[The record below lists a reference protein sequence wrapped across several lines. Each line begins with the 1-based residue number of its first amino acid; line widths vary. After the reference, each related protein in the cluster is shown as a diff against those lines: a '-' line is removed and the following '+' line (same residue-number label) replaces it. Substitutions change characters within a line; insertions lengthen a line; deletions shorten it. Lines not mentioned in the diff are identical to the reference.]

1 MRRLT
6 PPFDPAAR
14 GETPAAFGRRCIPSP
29 PHRAERR
36 AVGTPG
42 SGGVAPRSNTPG
54 IAPHRAQHAHR
65 GPRSALVAP
74 FRRGPHG
81 ADCAPWGGGGRIAAL
96 GAMLEFHHGLLALAV
111 TVLVSTVFTVAFA
124 ANVHAAQ
131 QVPADE
137 QQALR
142 ARIEQRYDVV
152 PLSGG
157 VALRPKS
164 PRDDVRLIEISD
176 TIAINGVAVSG
187 RELRERVGADADT
200 ILRLSY
206 LDAKALGELFGPVAA
221 EREIRPE
228 KEAPVEPVVP
238 PAPDRSSRRIHRS
251 GGDRVRIFGDA
262 VVNEGEEVTGQVVA
276 VLGSV
281 RVDGEV
287 GDQVVAVLGSVDLGP
302 HAVVHGDVV
311 TVGGQLRRASG
322 SQINGAVTE
331 VSLGDLGARINAPWL
346 DGWGPVYVFGGFRPV
361 ARLVGTTFRFVLL
374 ALAGCLALVVA
385 RRGVEGSAQRVTD
398 DPVKT
403 TLIGLVAWLLFLPL
417 FVLTA
422 IVLAISLIGIPL
434 LLLLPF
440 AVVVL
445 LLMSVVGFSGTACA
459 VGQWARRRSGIATTS
474 GFADI
479 CLGIL
484 IILLPLLA
492 GRVLALGGW
501 TFSPVVFLLVATGL
515 AVEFLAWASG
525 FGAVLTNA
533 FSRWQATRP
542 VRSTPQ
548 TARPAP

>member
-1 MRRLT
+1 MRHLT
-6 PPFDPAAR
+6 PPID
-14 GETPAAFGRRCIPSP
+14 T
-29 PHRAERR
+29 
-36 AVGTPG
+36 
-42 SGGVAPRSNTPG
+42 
-54 IAPHRAQHAHR
+54 
-65 GPRSALVAP
+65 
-74 FRRGPHG
+74 
-81 ADCAPWGGGGRIAAL
+81 
-96 GAMLEFHHGLLALAV
+96 ALAV
-111 TVLVSTVFTVAFA
+111 TVRVSTVFTVAVAIAA
-124 ANVHAAQ
+124 ANVHAAP

-157 VALRPKS
+157 IALRPKS
-164 PRDDVRLIEISD
+164 PRGDVRLIEISD
-176 TIAINGVAVSG
+176 TIAINGVPVSG
-187 RELRERVGADADT
+187 RELRERAGADADA

-206 LDAKALGELFGPVAA
+206 LDAKALGELFGPAAA
-221 EREIRPE
+221 EREVRPE
-228 KEAPVEPVVP
+228 KEAPLEPAVP
-238 PAPDRSSRRIHRS
+238 PAPEPSSRRTHRS
-251 GGDRVRIFGDA
+251 GGDVVRVFGDA

-281 RVDGEV
+281 RINGEV

-331 VSLGDLGARINAPWL
+331 VSLGDVGARINAPWL
-346 DGWGPVYVFGGFRPV
+346 DGWGPVYVSGGLRPI
-361 ARLVGTTFRFVLL
+361 ARLIGTTFRFVLL
-374 ALAGCLALVVA
+374 ALVGCLALVVA
-385 RRGVEGSAQRVTD
+385 RGGVEGSAQRVTD

-403 TLIGLVAWLLFLPL
+403 TLVGLVAWMLFVPM

-445 LLMSVVGFSGTACA
+445 LVMSVVGFSGTAYA
-459 VGQWARRRSGIATTS
+459 VGQWARRRFGIATTS

-484 IILLPLLA
+484 IILLPLLL
-492 GRVLALGGW
+492 GRVVALGGW
-501 TFSPVVFLLVATGL
+501 TLSPVVFLLVATGL

-525 FGAVLTNA
+525 FGAVLTNT
-533 FSRWQATRP
+533 FSRWQATRAA
-542 VRSTPQ
+542 RSTPQ
-548 TARPAP
+548 TSSPTR

>member
-1 MRRLT
+1 MRHVT
-6 PPFDPAAR
+6 PPFD
-14 GETPAAFGRRCIPSP
+14 T
-29 PHRAERR
+29 
-36 AVGTPG
+36 
-42 SGGVAPRSNTPG
+42 
-54 IAPHRAQHAHR
+54 
-65 GPRSALVAP
+65 
-74 FRRGPHG
+74 
-81 ADCAPWGGGGRIAAL
+81 
-96 GAMLEFHHGLLALAV
+96 ALAA
-111 TVLVSTVFTVAFA
+111 TVLVSTVFTAAVAIAA
-124 ANVHAAQ
+124 ANVHAAP

-164 PRDDVRLIEISD
+164 PRGDVRLIEISD
-176 TIAINGVAVSG
+176 TIAINGVPVSG
-187 RELRERVGADADT
+187 RELRERVGADADA

-206 LDAKALGELFGPVAA
+206 LDAKALGELFPVAA
-221 EREIRPE
+221 EREVRPE
-228 KEAPVEPVVP
+228 KEAPLEPAVP
-238 PAPDRSSRRIHRS
+238 PEPPSRRTHRS

-276 VLGSV
+276 VMGSAFIN
-281 RVDGEV
+281 GEV

-302 HAVVHGDVV
+302 HAVVRGDVV

-361 ARLVGTTFRFVLL
+361 ARLIGTAFRFVLL
-374 ALAGCLALVVA
+374 ALVGCLALVVA

-403 TLIGLVAWLLFLPL
+403 ILVGLVAWMLFVPL

-445 LLMSVVGFSGTACA
+445 LVMSVVGFSGTAYA
-459 VGQWARRRSGIATTS
+459 VGQWARRRFGIATMP
-474 GFADI
+474 GFPDI

-484 IILLPLLA
+484 IILLPLLL
-492 GRVLALGGW
+492 GRVVALGGW
-501 TFSPVVFLLVATGL
+501 TLSPVVFLLVTTGL

-525 FGAVLTNA
+525 FGAVLTNT
-533 FSRWQATRP
+533 FSRWQATRAA
-542 VRSTPQ
+542 RSTPQ
-548 TARPAP
+548 TSSPAP

>member
-1 MRRLT
+1 MKRLT
-6 PPFDPAAR
+6 PPFDLA
-14 GETPAAFGRRCIPSP
+14 
-29 PHRAERR
+29 
-36 AVGTPG
+36 
-42 SGGVAPRSNTPG
+42 
-54 IAPHRAQHAHR
+54 
-65 GPRSALVAP
+65 
-74 FRRGPHG
+74 
-81 ADCAPWGGGGRIAAL
+81 
-96 GAMLEFHHGLLALAV
+96 LALAV
-111 TVLVSTVFTVAFA
+111 TVLVSTVFTVAIA
-124 ANVHAAQ
+124 PANVHAAP

-152 PLSGG
+152 PLSRG

-164 PRDDVRLIEISD
+164 TRDDVRLIEIAD
-176 TIAINGVAVSG
+176 TIAINGVPVSG
-187 RELRERVGADADT
+187 RELRERVGADADA

-228 KEAPVEPVVP
+228 KEAPVEPAAP
-238 PAPDRSSRRIHRS
+238 PMPEPSPRRTHRS

-262 VVNEGEEVTGQVVA
+262 VVDEGEEVTGQVVA

-281 RVDGEV
+281 RINGEV

-331 VSLGDLGARINAPWL
+331 VSLGEVGARINAPWL
-346 DGWGPVYVFGGFRPV
+346 DGWGPVYVFGGFGPV

-374 ALAGCLALVVA
+374 ALAGCLALVVT

-403 TLIGLVAWLLFLPL
+403 TLVGLVAWVLFVPL

-445 LLMSVVGFSGTACA
+445 LVMSVVGFSGTAYA
-459 VGQWARRRSGIATTS
+459 VGQWARRRFGLANMS

-484 IILLPLLA
+484 IILLPLLL

-501 TFSPVVFLLVATGL
+501 TLSPIVFLLVATGL

-525 FGAVLTNA
+525 FGAVLSNT
-533 FSRWQATRP
+533 FSRWQATRAA
-542 VRSTPQ
+542 RSTP
-548 TARPAP
+548 TPSSPVP

>member
-1 MRRLT
+1 MKRLT
-6 PPFDPAAR
+6 PPFHLVLAA
-14 GETPAAFGRRCIPSP
+14 
-29 PHRAERR
+29 
-36 AVGTPG
+36 
-42 SGGVAPRSNTPG
+42 
-54 IAPHRAQHAHR
+54 
-65 GPRSALVAP
+65 
-74 FRRGPHG
+74 
-81 ADCAPWGGGGRIAAL
+81 
-96 GAMLEFHHGLLALAV
+96 
-111 TVLVSTVFTVAFA
+111 TVLVSTVFTVAVAIAA
-124 ANVHAAQ
+124 ANVDAAP

-176 TIAINGVAVSG
+176 TIAINGVPVSG
-187 RELRERVGADADT
+187 RELRERVGGDADT

-206 LDAKALGELFGPVAA
+206 LDAKALGELFGPVAV

-228 KEAPVEPVVP
+228 KEAPPEPAVP

-262 VVNEGEEVTGQVVA
+262 VVNEGEEVPGQVVA

-331 VSLGDLGARINAPWL
+331 VSLGEVGARINAPWL

-361 ARLVGTTFRFVLL
+361 ARLIGTTFRFVLL
-374 ALAGCLALVVA
+374 ALAACLALVVA

-445 LLMSVVGFSGTACA
+445 LLMSVVGFSGTAYA
-459 VGQWARRRSGIATTS
+459 VGQWARRRFGIATTS

-484 IILLPLLA
+484 IILLPLLV

-501 TFSPVVFLLVATGL
+501 TLSPVVFLLVATGL

-525 FGAVLTNA
+525 FGAVLTNT
-533 FSRWQATRP
+533 FSRWQARRAT
-542 VRSTPQ
+542 RSTPP
-548 TARPAP
+548 TSAPTP